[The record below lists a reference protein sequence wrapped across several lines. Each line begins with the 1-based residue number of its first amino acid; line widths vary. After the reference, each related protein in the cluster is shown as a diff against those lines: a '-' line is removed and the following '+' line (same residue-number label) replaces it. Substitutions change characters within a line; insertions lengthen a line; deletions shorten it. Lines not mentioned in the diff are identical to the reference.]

1 MKKVGIVMP
10 CINLWDKY
18 TKPAF
23 ETVAPAM
30 GKAIGFTGFEMHF
43 LLIDNGSTDA
53 TRTEGQK
60 INSGI
65 SNVCTF
71 AYHRNEEM
79 WGFQKSVNF
88 GVKYFFDKGFDYVLV
103 LNNDIALHP
112 NAIWRLV
119 ERFEKGGVSMVTC
132 MDVTLECDKNP
143 ANLSKI
149 DDELKAEN
157 CPETP
162 HPCFSAFM
170 VNRECWDVVGE
181 FDEIFAPAYY
191 EDNDYHYR
199 MQLAGLLAIT
209 YPPAMFFHWASRT
222 QLEALGRPL
231 TDSTNQHAQYVRKWG
246 GDPAKEVFKTAYN
259 DPRNSWKFTAQ
270 APDFRAEQ
278 ELEANAQ
285 VHV

>member
-1 MKKVGIVMP
+1 MP
-10 CINLWDKY
+10 CINLWRKY
-18 TKPAF
+18 TLPAF
-23 ETVAPAM
+23 ESLAPAM
-30 GKAIGFTGFEMHF
+30 GKAMGFTGAEMHF
-43 LLIDNGSTDA
+43 LLIDNGSTDE
-53 TRTEGQK
+53 TKTEGPK
-60 INSGI
+60 IASGI

-88 GVKYFFDKGFDYVLV
+88 GVKYFLDKGCDYVLV
-103 LNNDIALHP
+103 LNNDIVLHP

-119 ERFEKGGVSMVTC
+119 ERFQRAEKQALDDAMHSDRKVEHMGMVTC
-132 MDVTLECDKNP
+132 MDVTGECLKMP
-143 ANLSKI
+143 AMLPKI

-170 VNRECWDVVGE
+170 VNKLCWDVVGE

-199 MQLAGLLAIT
+199 MQLAGLNAIT

-231 TDSTNQHAQYVRKWG
+231 SDTANQHAQFVRKWG
-246 GDPAKEVFKTAYN
+246 GDPAKEVFKTPYN
-259 DPRNSWKFTAQ
+259 DPTIPISRTKQQSA
-270 APDFRAEQ
+270 
-278 ELEANAQ
+278 
-285 VHV
+285 